1 MGRGRYR
8 PNKPLPFRMRLWIK
22 QRYRCPI
29 CKRQIR
35 GRELF
40 KDWINLDHIIAKSK
54 GGTRDPDNMA
64 VVHIWCNQ
72 AKADSCPCDFY
83 GPEFCTTDIHSGDGE
98 KRRGAVLSQAEG
110 EIMAIHE
117 EANEG

>member
-8 PNKPLPFRMRLWIK
+8 PKKPLPFRMRLWIQ

-29 CKRQIR
+29 CNKQIR

-40 KDWINLDHIIAKSK
+40 KDWINLDHIIAKSL
-54 GGTRDPDNMA
+54 GGTRSPDNMA

-83 GPEFCTTDIHSGDGE
+83 GSEYCTTDIHGGIGD
-98 KRRGAVLSQAEG
+98 KRKYGKAQ
-110 EIMAIHE
+110 
-117 EANEG
+117 